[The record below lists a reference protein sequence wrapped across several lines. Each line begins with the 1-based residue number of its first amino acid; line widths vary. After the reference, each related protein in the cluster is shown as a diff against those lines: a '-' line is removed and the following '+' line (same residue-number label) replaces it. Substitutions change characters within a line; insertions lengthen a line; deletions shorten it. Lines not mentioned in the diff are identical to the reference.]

1 MALRYLFY
9 TYEKLNTTLTPLSIY
24 VTGDLQKI
32 QVTTTFNEDMTIQNV
47 TKGSII
53 EEEKKIILINMRIFN
68 PTTALKDVTIKWYH
82 TW

>member
-1 MALRYLFY
+1 M
-9 TYEKLNTTLTPLSIY
+9 NTTLTPLSIY

-53 EEEKKIILINMRIFN
+53 EEEKDHSYKYEDFN
-68 PTTALKDVTIKWYH
+68 PTTNLRDVRQMVSYMVIDMSLQVKYP
-82 TW
+82 